1 LRRFR
6 VAVGALIAL
15 SITAAAAIA
24 ADEAEPP
31 PYLAAA
37 NEPDATRFLPTF
49 PAKGSKAKTEDQFVF
64 DSWRKKQKDPRWQ
77 QAIVDADWH
86 TTAVLDGFSCALGV
100 KLGPANAPKL
110 VALLERMQSDLQVA
124 SSNSKE
130 FFHRDRPFVGT
141 KKATCVSRDTV
152 GKSYSYPSGHSSLG
166 WSFALILSELVPDH
180 ASQIMARGRAY
191 GESRAV
197 CGMHWESDV
206 EAGRYVGA
214 AVVAALHSD
223 ATFRA
228 DLDAVRA
235 EVAAVRGGAGVSDGA
250 ACQALDASDRT
261 RPW

>member
-1 LRRFR
+1 MRLMMFAA
-6 VAVGALIAL
+6 AVIVGGLAV
-15 SITAAAAIA
+15 AAIA
-24 ADEAEPP
+24 DEEPP
-31 PYLAAA
+31 PYLSAA
-37 NEPDATRFLPTF
+37 NEPDATRFA
-49 PAKGSKAKTEDQFVF
+49 PAYPVKGSKAKAEDQFVF

-86 TTAVLDGFSCALGV
+86 TTVVLDGFSCALGV
-100 KLGPANAPKL
+100 KLGPANTPKL

-124 SSNSKE
+124 SSNAKT

-166 WSFALILSELVPDH
+166 WSFALILSELAPDR

-223 ATFRA
+223 AAFRA

-235 EVAAVRGGAGVSDGA
+235 EVAAARSGASVSDGA
-250 ACQALDASDRT
+250 ACQALNASDLK